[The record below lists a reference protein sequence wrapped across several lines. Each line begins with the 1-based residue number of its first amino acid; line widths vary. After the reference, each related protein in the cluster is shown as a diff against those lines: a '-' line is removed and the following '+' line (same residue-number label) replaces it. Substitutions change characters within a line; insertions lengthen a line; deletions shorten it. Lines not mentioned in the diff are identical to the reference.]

1 MTARMKSAASQ
12 IMHHLKVCKL
22 VLKDTHTPKQAKVFL
37 GFAVAYI
44 PFPFGII
51 VSPILIIIALRRIP
65 KEIIEGCK
73 VRVNS

>member
-1 MTARMKSAASQ
+1 MNAAARK
-12 IMHHLKVCKL
+12 IMYHLKVCKL
-22 VLKDTHTPKQAKVFL
+22 VLKDTHTPKQAKVVL

-51 VSPILIIIALRRIP
+51 VSPILIIIALRLIP
-65 KEIIEGCK
+65 KEIIEDCM